1 MALDKCEEVLQF
13 VCQQVLLSRK
23 KDYDNEI
30 RNSTFRNMEERDA
43 VNGRL
48 EDNSF
53 IIQIKKETEDFMRYL
68 DFTREKIKK

>member
-1 MALDKCEEVLQF
+1 M
-13 VCQQVLLSRK
+13 CQQVLLSRK

-53 IIQIKKETEDFMRYL
+53 IIQIKKETEEFMRYL
-68 DFTREKIKK
+68 DFAREKIKK